1 VRKVEKYIGQIMKMN
16 IPVIG
21 DRAIALWSKG
31 IRPLKG
37 IAATAPLVATA
48 RARNGG
54 ISKGD
59 TSTVWRVS

>member
-1 VRKVEKYIGQIMKMN
+1 MN
-16 IPVIG
+16 IDCVVIR
-21 DRAIALWSKG
+21 DMAIALWSKG
-31 IRPLKG
+31 IRPLTG